1 MPSMFGRRLAPS
13 SEHVNRWEQSNQ
25 HYGVKHEKQGVA
37 GGEVQCR
44 QNQDDEGASEDGVCI
59 VPVIAT
65 VHELKN
71 ETAQHDMNM
80 PTTRGITS
88 PYDPFESNR
97 RRARSGKTRS
107 PRPPRNR

>member
-44 QNQDDEGASEDGVCI
+44 QNQDDEEASEYGGCI
-59 VPVIAT
+59 VAVVTT
-65 VHELKN
+65 VHELKY
-71 ETAQHDMNM
+71 ETAESMNM

-97 RRARSGKTRS
+97 RRARSGKTRR

>member
-1 MPSMFGRRLAPS
+1 MPSMLGRRPAPN
-13 SEHVNRWEQSNQ
+13 SEHVNRREKSNQ

-59 VPVIAT
+59 VPVVTT

-71 ETAQHDMNM
+71 ETAQHEHEHANDAWHHV
-80 PTTRGITS
+80 TILSIRKQQAQGEI
-88 PYDPFESNR
+88 
-97 RRARSGKTRS
+97 GKD
-107 PRPPRNR
+107 

>member
-44 QNQDDEGASEDGVCI
+44 QNQDDEEASEYGVCI
-59 VPVIAT
+59 VAVVTT
-65 VHELKN
+65 VHELKS
-71 ETAQHDMNM
+71 ETAEHEHEHANDAWHHVTIYSMRKQPAQGELVED
-80 PTTRGITS
+80 
-88 PYDPFESNR
+88 
-97 RRARSGKTRS
+97 
-107 PRPPRNR
+107 

>member
-44 QNQDDEGASEDGVCI
+44 QNQDDEEASEYGGFI
-59 VPVIAT
+59 RSGA
-65 VHELKN
+65 
-71 ETAQHDMNM
+71 
-80 PTTRGITS
+80 TTRHPTKH
-88 PYDPFESNR
+88 
-97 RRARSGKTRS
+97 AT
-107 PRPPRNR
+107 PRNGHKPAHAPWADSTTSTTRNSTPHG